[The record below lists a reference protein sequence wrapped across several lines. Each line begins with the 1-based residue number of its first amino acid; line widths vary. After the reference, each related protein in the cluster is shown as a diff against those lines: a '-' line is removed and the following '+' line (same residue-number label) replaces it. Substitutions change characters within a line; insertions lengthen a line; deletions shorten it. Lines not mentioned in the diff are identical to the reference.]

1 MNRMRKVI
9 TWVDV
14 ESAGTSS
21 AIDQLLEV
29 AAVLTDFEGNPLQ
42 EPYSALVTVKNLTQV
57 IESSDPTVKAMH
69 ERSGLWGDLWQ
80 CETKPPELIDCELQ
94 EFLRDEVISDSLI
107 LFGGNS
113 PHLDRSYNELYL
125 PGFNSMLS
133 HRGIDVTTLS
143 MVLQEHGGAQM
154 FLKESAHRALP
165 DVWDCIAEYRHYLE
179 WVRA

>member
-1 MNRMRKVI
+1 MRKVI

-21 AIDQLLEV
+21 AMDQLLEV
-29 AAVLTDFEGNPLQ
+29 AAVLTDFDGNPLQ
-42 EPYSALVTVKNLTQV
+42 EPYSALVTVSNLTQV
-57 IESSDPTVKAMH
+57 IENSDPTVKAMH
-69 ERSGLWGDLWQ
+69 ERSGLWGDLWR
-80 CETKPPELIDCELQ
+80 CETKPPEVIDQELQ
-94 EFLRDEVISDSLI
+94 KFLLHYVDDSLL

-143 MVLQEHGGAQM
+143 MVLQEHGKAQM

-165 DVWDCIAEYRHYLE
+165 DVWDCITEYRHYLD
-179 WVRA
+179 WVRAH